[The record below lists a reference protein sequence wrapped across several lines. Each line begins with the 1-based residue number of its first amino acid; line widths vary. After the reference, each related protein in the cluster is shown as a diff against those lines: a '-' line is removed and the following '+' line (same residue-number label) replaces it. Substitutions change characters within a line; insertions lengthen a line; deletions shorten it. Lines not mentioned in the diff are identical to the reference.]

1 MRRILLVLAVIA
13 LLTASALPAM
23 ADQGDNN
30 DWWGHN
36 NNNNN
41 SWGNNSDWWG
51 HNNNNNNSWGN
62 NNTFCNWYPSWW
74 GWHRWCYSP
83 WWGWWQVW

>member
-1 MRRILLVLAVIA
+1 MRRIFLVLAVIA
-13 LLTASALPAM
+13 LLTVSALPAM
-23 ADQGDNN
+23 ADQGSNN
-30 DWWGHN
+30 DWWGH
-36 NNNNN
+36 
-41 SWGNNSDWWG
+41 
-51 HNNNNNNSWGN
+51 NNNNSWGN

>member
-30 DWWGHN
+30 DWWGH

>member
-51 HNNNNNNSWGN
+51 HNNNNNSWGN

>member
-13 LLTASALPAM
+13 LLTVSALPAM
-23 ADQGDNN
+23 ADQGGNN
-30 DWWGHN
+30 DWGHN
-36 NNNNN
+36 NS
-41 SWGNNSDWWG
+41 SWGNNNSDWWG
-51 HNNNNNNSWGN
+51 HNNNSWGN